1 MATTSTLRDLELGQ
15 APAAP
20 FLAVGHSLRL
30 PALPSLAPARFPPAE
45 QRADPTAP
53 RTRLIKDVL
62 RVGRWKVGQDARGQP
77 VWWAVSRNTL
87 GEIARQFQLAQS
99 RGIAQNLVWGHGD
112 PATKIVDPRDLIA
125 PLDQVIH
132 EGDTLWVSAYV
143 SPQQAR
149 ELRNPANKVS
159 VRVMENWTDGAG
171 RHYPI
176 MLLHVAVVDQPVL
189 DSQGPFV
196 DLANHLLCLFS
207 KGTHMALDYQ
217 RTFDAVNTLLG
228 LLGLSLPETTTEDNF
243 NDTLDMLVSM
253 LEGQS
258 PPDGEE
264 DPNAGQSPGGTSE
277 SPPPAG
283 TQSQMSRQIHGLARQ
298 VKDLCLQVAA
308 LRGQGGRPVF
318 LERLKTLA
326 AQGVIT
332 AREVGQLTQ
341 LGQRHAWDL
350 GLLDLAQ
357 ERQAI
362 DMGRYAKRH
371 ANGAPPA
378 LRGVSP
384 TLSPAEIQDGVK
396 ALGGRPVARSGT

>member
-1 MATTSTLRDLELGQ
+1 MPTTSTLRDLELGQ
-15 APAAP
+15 APATP

-30 PALPSLAPARFPPAE
+30 PALPSLAPARFKPAE

-53 RTRLIKDVL
+53 RTRLVKDVL
-62 RVGRWKVGQDARGQP
+62 RVGRWKVGQDAQGQP
-77 VWWAVSRNTL
+77 VWWAVTRTTL

-112 PATKIVDPRDLIA
+112 PATRIVDPRDLIA
-125 PLDQVIH
+125 PLDQVFV

-143 SPQQAR
+143 SPQRAR
-149 ELRNPANKVS
+149 ELRNPAHKVS
-159 VRVMENWTDGAG
+159 VRVMENWSDGAG
-171 RHYPI
+171 REYPI

-207 KGTHMALDYQ
+207 KGTNMALDFQ

-228 LLGLSLPETTTEDNF
+228 LLGLSLPESTTEENF

-253 LEGQS
+253 LESQNPAGS
-258 PPDGEE
+258 PDDGE
-264 DPNAGQSPGGTSE
+264 DGHSPGGTTE
-277 SPPPAG
+277 SPGTPP
-283 TQSQMSRQIHGLARQ
+283 TQTEMSRQLHGLARQ
-298 VKDLCLQVAA
+298 VKSLSLQLST
-308 LRGQGGRPVF
+308 LRGQGGRPIF
-318 LERLKTLA
+318 LERVKSLA

-332 AREVGQLTQ
+332 AREVGQLTE
-341 LGQRHAWDL
+341 LGMRHAWDL

-371 ANGAPPA
+371 ANPAAPSVHGLTPA
-378 LRGVSP
+378 
-384 TLSPAEIQDGVK
+384 LSPADIQHGVK
-396 ALGGRPVARSGT
+396 ALGGRAK